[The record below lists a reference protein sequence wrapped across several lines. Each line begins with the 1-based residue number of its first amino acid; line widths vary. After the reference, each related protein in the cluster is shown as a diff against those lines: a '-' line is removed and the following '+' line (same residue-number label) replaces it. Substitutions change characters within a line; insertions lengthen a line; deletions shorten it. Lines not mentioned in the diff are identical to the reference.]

1 MQVAWQEVACK
12 KKPAPPVASLL
23 SLHPLQDHH
32 LSTMAK
38 LSTAIVSLALLFN
51 GVSALVPSNVPKTKR
66 PAFDAKRAATNSM
79 AAASIASALVIGP
92 MADAVDMAMDTPS
105 FGSSSLVAERV
116 TREGLYREYDVEVPD
131 QVYDDARSTYK
142 SAKETKTK
150 KGKNLAG
157 ALTYLHHLYLYTL
170 FSDLINV
177 CFSFFTLIISICRK
191 IHCSYCRSCGWF
203 LHHSHGAI
211 FLVCQG

>member
-1 MQVAWQEVACK
+1 
-12 KKPAPPVASLL
+12 
-23 SLHPLQDHH
+23 
-32 LSTMAK
+32 MAK

-157 ALTYLHHLYLYTL
+157 TLSACLYHKYLSVRTFLKCNQCLFFYLT
-170 FSDLINV
+170 
-177 CFSFFTLIISICRK
+177 IIKSICRK
-191 IHCSYCRSCGWF
+191 IHCSYCCSCGWF

>member
-1 MQVAWQEVACK
+1 
-12 KKPAPPVASLL
+12 
-23 SLHPLQDHH
+23 
-32 LSTMAK
+32 MAK

-66 PAFDAKRAATNSM
+66 PAFDAKRAATNTM

-92 MADAVDMAMDTPS
+92 MADAVDMVMDTPS

-116 TREGLYREYDVEVPD
+116 TREGLYREYDVDVGD

-150 KGKNLAG
+150 KGKIWLELKNLIITFCKNFLRYHG
-157 ALTYLHHLYLYTL
+157 
-170 FSDLINV
+170 
-177 CFSFFTLIISICRK
+177 CSFFL
-191 IHCSYCRSCGWF
+191 F
-203 LHHSHGAI
+203 HSDS
-211 FLVCQG
+211 V